1 MDARGKNL
9 IYGILGIM
17 SYTNFGT
24 LKEWHLMSTIR
35 EDSIKVLYI
44 HIFLDSVTKL
54 LHIYAKIEGSTYIC
68 MCVHLMSYINLHE
81 GSINT
86 HNYDLYFEKK
96 IH

>member
-1 MDARGKNL
+1 
-9 IYGILGIM
+9 
-17 SYTNFGT
+17 
-24 LKEWHLMSTIR
+24 MSTIR

-96 IH
+96 SIDENKKYTLKYLYTLRFII